1 VADTNAQEVNG
12 FAMKG
17 AELND
22 VTVTINNRPWRLVP
36 SFSKSGPR
44 DRDFTAVQT
53 ADGSTIVQFGD
64 GVHGAKPPIGAE
76 IKVRYRGGEGASGNT
91 ATVTLQRTAT
101 DPTADQA
108 LWVAIRN
115 RAGSIRFEFGDRP
128 RRRKP

>member
-1 VADTNAQEVNG
+1 
-12 FAMKG
+12 MKG
-17 AELND
+17 AKLSD
-22 VTVTINNRPWRLVP
+22 VTVTVNNRPWRLVP
-36 SFSKSGPR
+36 SLSKSSPR

-64 GVHGAKPPIGAE
+64 GTHGAKPPIGAE
-76 IKVRYRGGEGASGNT
+76 IKVRYRRGAGAGGNT
-91 ATVTLQRTAT
+91 ATVTVQRTAT

-128 RRRKP
+128 RRHKP